1 MKRSTERILSTHV
14 GSLARPEALIPIL
27 RSRSDA
33 QSSESGSRSLTRLP
47 GRAMVRPTGPTE
59 SPSGCG
65 DDDDFDTETLAMV
78 RGGGSGPV
86 RSAHDS
92 FLRRGGR
99 STQVGFSVKAG
110 RGDALGVVCDPGL
123 PCGSIP
129 ERSGSEVS
137 APSGYSRRYMM
148 PSSSPCPATSWRLPW
163 RNLGRRA
170 LTAWSYEFK
179 LPEGLIFH

>member
-1 MKRSTERILSTHV
+1 IFSEEGAMKRSTERILSTHV

-47 GRAMVRPTGPTE
+47 SRAMVRPTGPTE

-65 DDDDFDTETLAMV
+65 DDDDSDTETPAMV

-92 FLRRGGR
+92 SLRRGGR

-110 RGDALGVVCDPGL
+110 RGDALGAVRDLVPRVV
-123 PCGSIP
+123 
-129 ERSGSEVS
+129 R
-137 APSGYSRRYMM
+137 SRRV
-148 PSSSPCPATSWRLPW
+148 PRAHGV
-163 RNLGRRA
+163 LGALRDPRCAGEADAGQPHDPEPRR
-170 LTAWSYEFK
+170 K
-179 LPEGLIFH
+179 LDGERGPESLRVQAA